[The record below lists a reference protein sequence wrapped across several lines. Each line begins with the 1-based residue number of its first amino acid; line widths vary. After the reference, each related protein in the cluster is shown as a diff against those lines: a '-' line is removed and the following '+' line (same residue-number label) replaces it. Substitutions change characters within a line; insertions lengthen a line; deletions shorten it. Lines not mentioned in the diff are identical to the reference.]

1 MGLGRGW
8 TKLGQRPPR
17 ERYGE
22 VWGAAVPRPPSG
34 VPPVSSM
41 AVGVEDATS
50 SASITLRVRAHTT
63 VAELKEQVRPGNASP
78 GAAPAPRTPPAHPEL
93 LPPPQVF
100 RDYGF
105 HPLVQR
111 WIIGQCLCVDD
122 RTVSSYGVRRDGDT
136 AYLYLLSASA
146 AQLTEQRYEE
156 DQARVM
162 LSATSPPADGNGE
175 RRKYNTLPS
184 VSPKKGWGCGCG
196 CGGTGNCGVVEWLGW
211 EGPLKDTPSS
221 LGDIAPSAG

>member
-1 MGLGRGW
+1 
-8 TKLGQRPPR
+8 
-17 ERYGE
+17 
-22 VWGAAVPRPPSG
+22 
-34 VPPVSSM
+34 M

-50 SASITLRVRAHTT
+50 SVSITLRVRAHTT
-63 VAELKEQVRPGNASP
+63 VAELKEQVRPGSASP
-78 GAAPAPRTPPAHPEL
+78 GSPARHRPRGRRRLTPEL
-93 LPPPQVF
+93 LPPAQVF

-122 RTVSSYGVRRDGDT
+122 RTVSSYGIRRDGDT
-136 AYLYLLSASA
+136 AYLYLLSARA

-162 LSATSPPADGNGE
+162 LSATSAPTDTPGE

-184 VSPKKGWGCGCG
+184 VSPKKGRERGR
-196 CGGTGNCGVVEWLGW
+196 GTGEVGELWNNWVVWVGR
-211 EGPLKDTPSS
+211 GC
-221 LGDIAPSAG
+221 